1 MRKKY
6 LELCQNMQR
15 KKANFNNLLLVLMS
29 MFEYKGLPKEWR
41 FASDIERILIYN
53 GRIGY
58 NIINGKKVYFPLS
71 WCGNISFD
79 GRGSKYTG
87 VPLGATITTE
97 EIESNKGAWGYNNSL
112 GYSDTELFRYA
123 EMLSQIDL
131 SMDRNVKFSRL
142 NPILGAKNDTVKSKL
157 EELSDNIINGDKL
170 DIIVNDNLLRDDME
184 NKLLEVFHLTEVK
197 DSEKLQYLSRFY
209 EDIERRFYTLYGIP
223 IQMTNKLAQTNAD
236 ELHAHDIQSKIIP
249 LDRLKMR
256 KEMCERMSTFFDTEI
271 TVDFSDPWK
280 WINEEMEEKEND
292 NNERMD
298 RPDDVIGSNDNN

>member
-29 MFEYKGLPKEWR
+29 MFEYKGLPTEWR
-41 FASDIERILIYN
+41 FPSDIERILIYN

-58 NIINGKKVYFPLS
+58 NIVNGKKIYFPLS

-79 GRGSKYTG
+79 GRGSKYNG
-87 VPLGATITTE
+87 VPFGGSVTME
-97 EIESNKGAWGYNNSL
+97 EVDSDKGAWGYNNSL
-112 GYSDTELFRYA
+112 GYSDTELFRYS

-157 EELSDNIINGDKL
+157 DELSDNIINGDKL
-170 DIIVNDNLLRDDME
+170 DIIVNDNLLRDDLE
-184 NKLLEVFHLTEVK
+184 NKMLEVFHLTEVK
-197 DSEKLQYLSRFY
+197 DSEKLQYLSRYY
-209 EDIERRFYTLYGIP
+209 EDIERRFFNMYGIP

-249 LDRLKMR
+249 LDRLKRR
-256 KEMCERMSTFFDTEI
+256 KEMCDRMSNFFDIKI
-271 TVDFSDPWK
+271 TVDFSDAWK
-280 WINEEMEEKEND
+280 WIIEEMEVKDND
-292 NNERMD
+292 NFERLD
-298 RPDDVIGSNDNN
+298 KSVDTISTDNNN